1 VIKIWVIYHKPTDYP
16 EDYVM
21 REHHVQF
28 AKTKEKVI
36 TPTDHV
42 YTAKSIWELRRRIPP
57 GKQQVLRTEGDE
69 PQIVEWWF

>member
-1 VIKIWVIYHKPTDYP
+1 MIKIWVIYHKPTDYP

-42 YTAKSIWELRRRIPP
+42 YTAKSI
-57 GKQQVLRTEGDE
+57 
-69 PQIVEWWF
+69 